1 MSQRRIVIRGA
12 VIAAQAALAITLM
25 GALAPAGADSSKPV
39 IALLP
44 GVVDPFYFTMK
55 RGADQ
60 AAKEAGA
67 ELLFQIPK
75 AWNTADQ
82 VPILKAMIAKHPDVL
97 VIAPVDKTQLI
108 QPLKE
113 ASDAGI
119 KVITVDTYI
128 GTGKYRTGAGN
139 ADFPYSYVASDNTEG
154 GRIAAQALAKAIG
167 DKGTVYVENNKPG
180 ISSTDQRAEGFAE
193 EMKKHPNIKVLETQY
208 NEDDANRAAAHVAAV
223 LARTPDLAGIFAANT
238 FSGKGAAAGVKNAG
252 KTGVVKVVTFDA
264 VPGIDQDLKSGL
276 VDIAVAQKPSEMGY
290 MSVKYA
296 ADLARGKT
304 VPTTFGTGFVVMDKS
319 NVDNPDVHK
328 YIYSN

>member
-1 MSQRRIVIRGA
+1 MNQRRMVVR
-12 VIAAQAALAITLM
+12 AAMAATLLTGLAASALAD
-25 GALAPAGADSSKPV
+25 ANKPV

-60 AAKEAGA
+60 AAKEVGA

-75 AWNTADQ
+75 AWNTAEQ
-82 VPILKAMIAKHPDVL
+82 VPILKALIAKHPDVIL
-97 VIAPVDKTQLI
+97 IAPVDKTQLI

-113 ASDAGI
+113 AEQAGI

-128 GTGKYRTGAGN
+128 GTGQYRTGSGN
-139 ADFPYSYVASDNTEG
+139 ADFPYSYVSSDNVEG
-154 GRIAAQALAKAIG
+154 GRIAARALAKAIG
-167 DKGTVYVENNKPG
+167 DKGSVYVENNKPG
-180 ISSTDQRAEGFAE
+180 ISSTDQRMQGFEE
-193 EMKKHPNIKVLETQY
+193 EMKKHPGIQVLETQY
-208 NEDDANRAAAHVAAV
+208 NEDDANRAAAHVSAV

-290 MSVKYA
+290 MAVKYA
-296 ADLARGKT
+296 ADLVRGKS
-304 VPTTFGTGFVVMDKS
+304 VPASFGTGFVVMDKS
-319 NVDNPDVHK
+319 NIDNPDIHK
-328 YIYSN
+328 FIYSN

>member
-1 MSQRRIVIRGA
+1 MSQRRTVIRG
-12 VIAAQAALAITLM
+12 VVVAAQAALAATLLA
-25 GALAPAGADSSKPV
+25 ALGPVQADANKPV

-60 AAKEAGA
+60 AAKEVGA

-97 VIAPVDKTQLI
+97 VIAPVDKIQLI
-108 QPLKE
+108 GPLKE
-113 ASDAGI
+113 ADAAGI
-119 KVITVDTYI
+119 KVITVDTFI
-128 GTGKYRTGAGN
+128 GTGKYRTGSGN

-154 GRIAAQALAKAIG
+154 GRIAARALAKAIG

-208 NEDDANRAAAHVAAV
+208 NEDDANRAAAHVGAV

-290 MSVKYA
+290 MGVKYA
-296 ADLARGKT
+296 ADLVRGKT
-304 VPTTFGTGFVVMDKS
+304 IPATFGTGFVVMDKS
-319 NVDNPDVHK
+319 NVDDPEIHK

>member
-1 MSQRRIVIRGA
+1 MSPRRNVLRAAVAGA
-12 VIAAQAALAITLM
+12 LLGSLAGAALAD
-25 GALAPAGADSSKPV
+25 AAKPV

-55 RGADQ
+55 RGAEQ
-60 AAKEAGA
+60 AAKEVGA

-75 AWNTADQ
+75 AWNTAEQ
-82 VPILKAMIAKHPDVL
+82 VPILKALIGKHPDVI

-128 GTGKYRTGAGN
+128 GTGKYRTGSGN
-139 ADFPYSYVASDNTEG
+139 ADFPFTYVSSDNVEG
-154 GRIAAQALAKAIG
+154 GRIAARALAKAIG
-167 DKGTVYVENNKPG
+167 EKGSVYVENNKPG
-180 ISSTDQRAEGFAE
+180 ISSTDQRLQGFE
-193 EMKKHPNIKVLETQY
+193 EEIQKHPGIKRLETQY

-252 KTGVVKVVTFDA
+252 KTGKIKVVTFDA

-296 ADLARGKT
+296 VDLVRGKA
-304 VPTTFGTGFVVMDKS
+304 VPPTFGTGFVVMDKG
-319 NVDNPDVHK
+319 NIDDGEVRK
-328 YIYSN
+328 FIYAN

>member
-1 MSQRRIVIRGA
+1 MSQRRTVIRG
-12 VIAAQAALAITLM
+12 VVVAAQAALAATL
-25 GALAPAGADSSKPV
+25 LAAIGPVQADANKPV

-60 AAKEAGA
+60 AAKEVGA

-108 QPLKE
+108 GPLKE
-113 ASDAGI
+113 ADAAGI
-119 KVITVDTYI
+119 KVITVDTFI
-128 GTGKYRTGAGN
+128 GTGKYRTGSGN

-154 GRIAAQALAKAIG
+154 GRIAARALAKAIG

-208 NEDDANRAAAHVAAV
+208 NEDDANRAAAHVGAV

-290 MSVKYA
+290 MGVKYA

-304 VPTTFGTGFVVMDKS
+304 VPTSFGTGFVVMDKS
-319 NVDNPDVHK
+319 NVDDPEVHK

>member
-12 VIAAQAALAITLM
+12 VIAAQAALAVTLL
-25 GALAPAGADSSKPV
+25 GAIGPAGADASKPV

-113 ASDAGI
+113 ANDAGI

-128 GTGKYRTGAGN
+128 GTGKYRTGSGN

-154 GRIAAQALAKAIG
+154 GRIAARALAKAIG

-208 NEDDANRAAAHVAAV
+208 NEDDANRAAAHVGAV

-290 MSVKYA
+290 MGVKYA

-304 VPTTFGTGFVVMDKS
+304 VPTSFGTGFVVMDKS
-319 NVDNPDVHK
+319 NVDDPEIHK

>member
-12 VIAAQAALAITLM
+12 VIAAHAALAFTLL
-25 GALAPAGADSSKPV
+25 GAIGPAGADAGKPV

-113 ASDAGI
+113 ANDAGI

-128 GTGKYRTGAGN
+128 GTGKYRTGSGN

-154 GRIAAQALAKAIG
+154 GRIAARALAKAIG

-193 EMKKHPNIKVLETQY
+193 EMKKHPGIKVLETQY

-290 MSVKYA
+290 MGVKYA

-304 VPTTFGTGFVVMDKS
+304 VPTSFGTGFVVMDKS
-319 NVDNPDVHK
+319 NVDDPEVHK

>member
-12 VIAAQAALAITLM
+12 VIAAQAALAITLL
-25 GALAPAGADSSKPV
+25 GALDTAGADANKPV

-60 AAKEAGA
+60 AAKEVGA

-154 GRIAAQALAKAIG
+154 GRIAARALAKAIG

-193 EMKKHPNIKVLETQY
+193 EMKKHPGIKVLETQY

-290 MSVKYA
+290 MGVKYA

-304 VPTTFGTGFVVMDKS
+304 VPTSFGTGFVVMDKS
-319 NVDNPDVHK
+319 NVDDPEVHK